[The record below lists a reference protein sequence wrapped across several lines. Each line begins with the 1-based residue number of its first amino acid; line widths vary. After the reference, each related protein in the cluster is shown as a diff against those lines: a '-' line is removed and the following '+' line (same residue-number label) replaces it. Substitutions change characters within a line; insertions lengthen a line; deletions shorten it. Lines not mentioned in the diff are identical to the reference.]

1 MLLAES
7 PRLNLQ
13 LPEPLP
19 VASQQSTEKK
29 NLPECQKDDPKKRFR
44 LPGSNY
50 FRLKQFQIGK
60 QRRKITRPVSA
71 VHLFGKWHRPTSGM
85 GFSKMLGTIW
95 RNTHIPKIKRTFL
108 PSNPACNLIFL
119 LIERRHRG
127 TLPRLLQP
135 FWQILSYSQRPQQ
148 FFCPLRSRTGSHWPI
163 TIPVLPVSRKIR
175 GSWVIKCIC
184 MYCICAIGRYLKVH
198 RIPAYSK
205 QGVR

>member
-85 GFSKMLGTIW
+85 GFSKMLG
-95 RNTHIPKIKRTFL
+95 
-108 PSNPACNLIFL
+108 PSGETLIF
-119 LIERRHRG
+119 
-127 TLPRLLQP
+127 PRLKELSCHP
-135 FWQILSYSQRPQQ
+135 ILPAIWS
-148 FFCPLRSRTGSHWPI
+148 FFSLSVGIVARFLDSFNHFGKFSPTPSDHSSSSARSG
-163 TIPVLPVSRKIR
+163 VELE
-175 GSWVIKCIC
+175 
-184 MYCICAIGRYLKVH
+184 AIGSLRYQ
-198 RIPAYSK
+198 YYQF
-205 QGVR
+205 QGKLEAAEW